1 MNSGKIVEIKIVIKG
16 GIMFQQL
23 SNKTLIEAYEN
34 AKFLRLDEEFISLL
48 ELELNNR
55 GLSVK
60 VENTNTKKKR
70 NQSIVALPM
79 TPDLNS

>member
-60 VENTNTKKKR
+60 VENTNTMKKR
-70 NQSIVALPM
+70 NQSIVAHPM
-79 TPDLNS
+79 TSDLNS

>member
-1 MNSGKIVEIKIVIKG
+1 
-16 GIMFQQL
+16 MFQQL

-70 NQSIVALPM
+70 NQSIVAHPM